1 VTLRV
6 LLVVLVCLVLSV
18 VESVVP
24 FLAHLR
30 AARPDLLLSVVIYI
44 ALNDE
49 IVQGAALS
57 AMAGYVSDLTSTT
70 PPFLYT
76 FLAVL
81 TFLVLRIAGSALRTE
96 GGVQSAAVAF
106 GASLVHSL
114 TATLV
119 FGFFTGAGFHLQV
132 SQLLWSALGTAI
144 AAPFVF
150 SILRRL
156 DARFLHGGE
165 HGHHVGAL
173 R

>member
-6 LLVVLVCLVLSV
+6 AVVVLVCVLCMI

-24 FLAHLR
+24 FLARLE
-30 AARPDLLLSVVIYI
+30 AARPDLLLSVVLYL

-49 IVQGAALS
+49 IIQGSALS
-57 AMAGYVSDLTSTT
+57 AVAGYFSDLTSAT

-81 TFLVLRIAGSALRTE
+81 TFVVLRIAGSALKTE
-96 GGVQSAAVAF
+96 GGIQSAAVAF

-114 TATLV
+114 LATMLI
-119 FGFFTGAGFHLQV
+119 GFFTGAGLHLQI
-132 SQLLWSALGTAI
+132 SPLLWSAFGTAL
-144 AAPFVF
+144 AAPLVF
-150 SILRRL
+150 SVLRRL
-156 DARFLHGGE
+156 DEGLVQRDTSVGGI
-165 HGHHVGAL
+165 